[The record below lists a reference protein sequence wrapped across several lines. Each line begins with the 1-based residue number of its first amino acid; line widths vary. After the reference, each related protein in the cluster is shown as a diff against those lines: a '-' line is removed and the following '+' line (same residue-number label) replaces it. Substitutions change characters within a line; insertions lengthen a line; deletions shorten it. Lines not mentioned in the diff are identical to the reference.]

1 MSIELPKAIAAYFE
15 ADNRDAAAVAS
26 SFTPDAV
33 VKDEGNIYNGTAEIE
48 SWKTTSSAKYSYTSE
63 LVALGEDAGRIVV
76 TNHLVGD
83 FPGSP
88 VDLRYFFTLA
98 GDKIAA
104 LEIAL

>member
-15 ADNRDAAAVAS
+15 ADKQDAAAVAR

-33 VKDEGNIYNGTAEIE
+33 VRDEGHTYKGAAEIE
-48 SWKTTSSAKYSYTSE
+48 GWKAASSAKYSYTSE
-63 LVALGEDAGRIVV
+63 TIALDEDAGRIVV

-104 LEIAL
+104 LEIVL